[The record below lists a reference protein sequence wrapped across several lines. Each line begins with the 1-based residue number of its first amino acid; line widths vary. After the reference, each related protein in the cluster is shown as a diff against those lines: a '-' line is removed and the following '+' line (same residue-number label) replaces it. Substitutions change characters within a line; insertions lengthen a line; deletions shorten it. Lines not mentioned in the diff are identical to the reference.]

1 MLRTCMKC
9 GEQFEP
15 RRMGRP
21 RKFCPMYTP
30 RSDADRAAA
39 REHWALVRAEQ
50 ARERNAEA
58 REQVAM
64 LAARR
69 ERLYAERT
77 RAG

>member
-1 MLRTCMKC
+1 
-9 GEQFEP
+9 
-15 RRMGRP
+15 
-21 RKFCPMYTP
+21 MYTP